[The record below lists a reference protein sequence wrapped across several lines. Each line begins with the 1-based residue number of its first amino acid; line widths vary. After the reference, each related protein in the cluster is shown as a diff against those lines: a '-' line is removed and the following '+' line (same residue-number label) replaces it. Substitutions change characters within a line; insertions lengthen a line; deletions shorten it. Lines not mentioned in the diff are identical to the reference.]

1 MSKMRLT
8 TLNLDEDCLKVLGTA
23 KNKSRYA
30 RECILRYNEVTEEL
44 DRIEDLY
51 SKYVAAIRHLAGFLA
66 EHELQSLLGE
76 YMDETE
82 LAISQ
87 MKNAGYLQEAVVA
100 EALRHVKP

>member
-23 KNKSRYA
+23 KNKSRKA
-30 RECILRYNEVTEEL
+30 RECILRYDEVADEL

-51 SKYVAAIRHLAGFLA
+51 AKYVAAIRHLAAFLA
-66 EHELQSLLGE
+66 QHELQSLLGE

-87 MKNAGYLQEAVVA
+87 MKTSGYLQEAVVA
-100 EALRHVKP
+100 AALRHVRP